1 LKKIICLAI
10 LLHFGIAKSQN
21 KGFTYNPS
29 NMDSL
34 ENYISNVTNNKIK
47 TFESAKQKDAKEVLL
62 ERKKTFLKS
71 IDDSTFIFDK
81 KIDKYLQNL
90 LSQIYK
96 SNSQIDHSGFYFLI
110 NKSLIPNAACY
121 GNGIFTVNL
130 GLFNLVESD
139 DEIAAVICHELSHYI
154 LKHNDRALKAY
165 LETFNSKETKQKINT
180 AANLKY
186 GRRAA
191 VATIMKDLKF
201 NFMDHSRKDEIQAD
215 SLGFVLFNK
224 TAYNKQA
231 YVDVLKKLDFS
242 DGMIFSSPT
251 NLKHVFN
258 FNDYPFKENWLLQDD
273 KLFDIKESANDFEL
287 NKDSIKTHP
296 DIPLRIETIL
306 KINKLTNTKS
316 RTEDLALIKKRISE
330 NSIEIYL
337 DASKLDVALYQ
348 LLSLH
353 EKGEIEDS
361 SFNEAI
367 ISLLRKVYIFKET
380 HVFGKYIGQVN
391 PFSEEKYL
399 NEIRLFLNNI
409 ELKNIRKIGYYYCQ
423 KNETAFKD
431 NTIFQDNFT
440 FFKKLNQN

>member
-1 LKKIICLAI
+1 MKKIFYLAI
-10 LLHFGIAKSQN
+10 LLHFGMVQSQN
-21 KGFTYNPS
+21 KGFTYTPD

-34 ENYISNVTNNKIK
+34 ENYISNVTGNKIK
-47 TFESAKQKDAKEVLL
+47 TFDAAQQKKAKEVLL
-62 ERKKTFLKS
+62 DRKESFLKS
-71 IDDSTFIFDK
+71 IKDSTFIFDK
-81 KIDKYLQNL
+81 KINKYLQNL

-96 SNSQIDHSGFYFLI
+96 SNSQIDHSGFYFFI

-130 GLFNLVESD
+130 GLLNLADSD

-165 LETFNSKETKQKINT
+165 LETFNSKENKQKINA

-201 NFMDHSRKDEIQAD
+201 NFMDHSRKDEMQAD
-215 SLGFVLFNK
+215 SLGYVLYNK

-231 YVDVLKKLDFS
+231 YVDILKKLDFS
-242 DGMIFSSPT
+242 DGMIFSAPT
-251 NLKHVFN
+251 NLKQTFN

-273 KLFDIKESANDFEL
+273 KLFDTKESVNDFEL
-287 NKDSIKTHP
+287 NKDSLKTHP
-296 DIPLRIETIL
+296 DIPLRVESII
-306 KINKLTNTKS
+306 KANKLSSTKS

-337 DASKLDVALYQ
+337 DASKLDIALYQ

-353 EKGEIEDS
+353 EKGEINDA
-361 SFNEAI
+361 SFNEAVT
-367 ISLLRKVYIFKET
+367 SLLRKVYLFKEA

-431 NTIFQDNFT
+431 NTVFQDNFT